1 MNITNEWGKLKLVIL
16 GSSQKYLYYNKT
28 HEQYK
33 IYKET
38 LNKIKLIME
47 KYNIKVIFP
56 NYIKDL
62 HIIQSLWV
70 RDSSII
76 IDKQPILLQLD
87 NFENKL
93 RKLEYKTINFPK
105 YILQNNDKIKLEG
118 GDIIQMNDII
128 FVGIHK
134 RSNIYGYRWLKQL
147 FPNKRFIQIK
157 HKALHLDCCFCILP
171 NKTILYSK
179 KYIETLPQ
187 FCYKHFNCINI
198 DKYIKGDPNLATNF
212 LFLDENNILIEQRFT
227 PIIKIL
233 KQFNFNIITIDLK
246 DIWKEGGSI
255 RCLTQPL
262 LRE

>member
-1 MNITNEWGKLKLVIL
+1 MGKLKLVIL

-38 LNKIKLIME
+38 L
-47 KYNIKVIFP
+47 
-56 NYIKDL
+56 
-62 HIIQSLWV
+62 
-70 RDSSII
+70 
-76 IDKQPILLQLD
+76 
-87 NFENKL
+87 
-93 RKLEYKTINFPK
+93 
-105 YILQNNDKIKLEG
+105 
-118 GDIIQMNDII
+118 
-128 FVGIHK
+128 
-134 RSNIYGYRWLKQL
+134 
-147 FPNKRFIQIK
+147 
-157 HKALHLDCCFCILP
+157 

-198 DKYIKGDPNLATNF
+198 DKYIKGDPNLGTNF
-212 LFLDENNILIEQRFT
+212 LFLDENNILVEKRFT
-227 PIIKIL
+227 PIINIP